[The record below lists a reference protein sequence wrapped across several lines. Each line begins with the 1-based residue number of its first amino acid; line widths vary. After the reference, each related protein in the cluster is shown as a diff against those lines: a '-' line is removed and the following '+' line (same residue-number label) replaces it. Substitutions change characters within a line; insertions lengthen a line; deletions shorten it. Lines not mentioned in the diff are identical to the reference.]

1 MLGWRLLATCTLGPT
16 LALTGIAT
24 AGSPAPPGP
33 VYEETVTS
41 ERDVVEDVVTTR
53 RVDEEDIRQ
62 ESART
67 LDEALVRQPG
77 VVVRT
82 GADGV
87 PRIDMRGLRTRH
99 VLLLVDGI
107 PFNNTNDGQFDPT
120 LIPTEIIDDVKLSYG
135 NNSVLYGDGPIGGVL
150 QIRTRR
156 GEEGLHGSLAG
167 DVRQRD
173 QFLGQATVSGATR
186 NLDVFVAGSASTATA
201 SRCRATS
208 TRRPSRTSRCVR
220 TPTGSGRTPSRGSAG
235 CPPNTRSWD

>member
-1 MLGWRLLATCTLGPT
+1 MLWWRLLWGGGLG
-16 LALTGIAT
+16 LAAMFTGIA
-24 AGSPAPPGP
+24 AAASGSGGSLAAASPAPPGP

-41 ERDVVEDVVTTR
+41 ERDLVEDVGTTR

-107 PFNNTNDGQFDPT
+107 PVRNTEDGQFDPT
-120 LIPTEIIDDVKLSYG
+120 MIPIEIIEDVVERYRSEKVLADPA
-135 NNSVLYGDGPIGGVL
+135 SV
-150 QIRTRR
+150 
-156 GEEGLHGSLAG
+156 
-167 DVRQRD
+167 
-173 QFLGQATVSGATR
+173 GAI
-186 NLDVFVAGSASTATA
+186 A
-201 SRCRATS
+201 
-208 TRRPSRTSRCVR
+208 
-220 TPTGSGRTPSRGSAG
+220 
-235 CPPNTRSWD
+235 